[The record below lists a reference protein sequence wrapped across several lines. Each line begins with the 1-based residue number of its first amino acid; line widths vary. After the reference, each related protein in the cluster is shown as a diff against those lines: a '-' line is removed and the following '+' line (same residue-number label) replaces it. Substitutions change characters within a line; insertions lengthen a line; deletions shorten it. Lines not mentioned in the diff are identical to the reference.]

1 MSAAVVRMLEAADWM
16 RLEATPFHDAL
27 GDWLRRVAMD
37 AARRE
42 PWQTPDVRAQY
53 LTTGERADAIRA
65 ADTYLTAIHEGAT
78 P

>member
-1 MSAAVVRMLEAADWM
+1 VSRAVVRMLEAADWM
-16 RLEATPFHDAL
+16 RLEATPFYDS
-27 GDWLRRVAMD
+27 LRRWLTRVAED

-42 PWQTPDVRAQY
+42 PFQKPDVHATF
-53 LTTGERADAIRA
+53 LATGERADAVRA